1 MERNK
6 FIAVENLVRLV
17 GHMVINSHSVH
28 SSCANLR
35 QQKPMPGQ
43 QPNRQTLF
51 FIEDA
56 VRAWTFDISDGL
68 ELYERGMEFGQY
80 VILVLQ
86 ERAEIWD
93 LYRDLSWVRD
103 AFGHSF
109 MRLQRGIL
117 TREESNSVEVE
128 YHQAKS
134 FLAGAVGQV
143 LACAVKDYDKKG
155 NEEDK
160 TVVKQE

>member
-6 FIAVENLVRLV
+6 FIVVENLVRLV
-17 GHMVINSHSVH
+17 GHMVISTHSVH
-28 SSCANLR
+28 SSCANLS
-35 QQKPMPGQ
+35 QQKPMPGE

-51 FIEDA
+51 LIEDA
-56 VRAWTFDISDGL
+56 VRAWTFDIYDGL
-68 ELYERGMEFGQY
+68 ELYLRGMEFGKY

-117 TREESNSVEVE
+117 TRAESNSVEVE
-128 YHQAKS
+128 YQQAKS
-134 FLAGAVGQV
+134 FLSGAVGQV
-143 LACAVKDYDKKG
+143 LACAVNVYDLRKE

-160 TVVKQE
+160 KVVKL